1 MEDANMEGAQDVADN
16 AWQSIAGEV
25 SQPGR
30 VTGQARKQKG
40 GKELLCGLLE
50 PRPLWDCGK

>member
-1 MEDANMEGAQDVADN
+1 MEGAQDVADN